1 MTMTQAV
8 SDERLREIVQKIVD
22 DAELR
27 VVTMKPTYDAV
38 DLGVALL
45 RPLLALRSATPEPVA
60 WQRRLWNTQNATD
73 WGPWKECTV
82 HQAEF
87 AQKFGRVEDYPEY
100 LKAEARPLHA
110 APTSTEA
117 GREISGALRVCPER
131 DALCPHGMSCPY
143 SHGYRCDMEGSRA
156 AINKGGE

>member
-38 DLGVALL
+38 DLGIALL
-45 RPLLALRSATPEPVA
+45 RPLLALRSATPEPAAWVLVPREATEAMWRVA
-60 WQRRLWNTQNATD
+60 QPHNHNVWS
-73 WGPWKECTV
+73 
-82 HQAEF
+82 HQI
-87 AQKFGRVEDYPEY
+87 
-100 LKAEARPLHA
+100 EAIWRSMIAAAPA

-117 GREISGALRVCPER
+117 GREISDADVEQAFR
-131 DALCPHGMSCPY
+131 DGLDYATICKVTDPDEAWRTS
-143 SHGYRCDMEGSRA
+143 RARA